1 MKENWLNLLGEQKMI
16 HEIELKKWQS
26 FVKTAVDL
34 LENIK
39 EIYSK
44 FNMDLKN
51 GNESINDEL

>member
-16 HEIELKKWQS
+16 HEKELKKWQS

>member
-1 MKENWLNLLGEQKMI
+1 MKENWLHLLGEQKMI

-26 FVKTAVDL
+26 FVKTAVNL

-44 FNMDLKN
+44 FNKDLKN
-51 GNESINDEL
+51 VNESIKDEL